1 MSTPATTITIDD
13 DTAARSEL
21 YGLLADAL
29 EFPSKDFHLQ
39 VQARVFSE
47 HVGALSAALPYTLG
61 EEVDLAPLADA
72 GDYVSFQ
79 GEYIRLFDVGAVR
92 PPLPLYGGEWG
103 GARKRSMEEALR
115 FYRFFGLKVDDGTHE
130 LPDHV
135 TVELEFMQIMAFTEG
150 MARARDMD
158 AVPFLRAERDFL
170 ERHPG
175 KWWPALR
182 RKLPAQDP
190 CAFYAA
196 LVAFTGALLAADQR
210 YIRDLLT
217 EA

>member
-1 MSTPATTITIDD
+1 
-13 DTAARSEL
+13 
-21 YGLLADAL
+21 
-29 EFPSKDFHLQ
+29 
-39 VQARVFSE
+39 
-47 HVGALSAALPYTLG
+47 
-61 EEVDLAPLADA
+61 
-72 GDYVSFQ
+72 
-79 GEYIRLFDVGAVR
+79 
-92 PPLPLYGGEWG
+92 
-103 GARKRSMEEALR
+103 
-115 FYRFFGLKVDDGTHE
+115 
-130 LPDHV
+130 
-135 TVELEFMQIMAFTEG
+135 MQIMAFTEG

-182 RKLPAQDP
+182 RKLPAQEP

-196 LVAFTGALLAADQR
+196 LVALTGALLAADQR